1 MYSYIIN
8 IPIYLFNLLFI
19 TIQREGKKKNKKK
32 VLSVPGDRPSMRRE
46 SLICNL
52 TYFILSISYTLTI
65 GTLGTGSHKIHHDS
79 PWEGTAQK
87 EEDEKSSPVSES
99 RFHQ

>member
-19 TIQREGKKKNKKK
+19 TIQREGKKKTSKQ

-46 SLICNL
+46 SLSCNL

-65 GTLGTGSHKIHHDS
+65 GTLGLEAK
-79 PWEGTAQK
+79 
-87 EEDEKSSPVSES
+87 
-99 RFHQ
+99 